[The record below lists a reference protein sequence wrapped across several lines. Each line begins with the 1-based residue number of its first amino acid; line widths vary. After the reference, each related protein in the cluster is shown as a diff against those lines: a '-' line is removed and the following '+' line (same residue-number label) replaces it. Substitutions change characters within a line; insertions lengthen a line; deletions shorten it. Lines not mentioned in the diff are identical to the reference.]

1 FAMTFYYRP
10 TVTDAFASVQYI
22 MTEANFGWLIRSVH
36 RWSASVVL
44 GVLTASFGVT
54 GYSLPRDQIGYWAVK
69 IVTGVPDAIPVIGAP
84 LVELLRGSAS
94 VGQSTLTRFYSL
106 HTFVLPLLTA
116 VFMLMHFP
124 MIRKQDMCLYLSA
137 TFEFTT
143 KCVFVPTITAKLAKG
158 LAVLEPSMIGE
169 PADPFATPLEILPEW
184 YFFPVFQIL
193 RTVPNKLLGVL
204 LMVSVPAGLLT
215 VPFLENVNKFQNP
228 FRRPVATTVFLI
240 GTAVALWLG
249 IGATLPIDKSLT
261 LGLF

>member
-1 FAMTFYYRP
+1 MKRIRH
-10 TVTDAFASVQYI
+10 V
-22 MTEANFGWLIRSVH
+22 FGYFLSTSEYCIICLIRIVEVDSPK
-36 RWSASVVL
+36 RIWIM
-44 GVLTASFGVT
+44 GVT
-54 GYSLPRDQIGYWAVK
+54 K
-69 IVTGVPDAIPVIGAP
+69 KPDLNDPV
-84 LVELLRGSAS
+84 LR
-94 VGQSTLTRFYSL
+94 
-106 HTFVLPLLTA
+106 
-116 VFMLMHFP
+116 
-124 MIRKQDMCLYLSA
+124 
-137 TFEFTT
+137 
-143 KCVFVPTITAKLAKG
+143 AKLAKGMGHNYYGEPAWPNDLLYIFPVVILGTIACNVG

-261 LGLF
+261 LGLFQIDFIVK

>member
-1 FAMTFYYRP
+1 MGNSPIPITKKP
-10 TVTDAFASVQYI
+10 DL
-22 MTEANFGWLIRSVH
+22 NDP
-36 RWSASVVL
+36 VL
-44 GVLTASFGVT
+44 
-54 GYSLPRDQIGYWAVK
+54 R
-69 IVTGVPDAIPVIGAP
+69 
-84 LVELLRGSAS
+84 
-94 VGQSTLTRFYSL
+94 
-106 HTFVLPLLTA
+106 
-116 VFMLMHFP
+116 
-124 MIRKQDMCLYLSA
+124 
-137 TFEFTT
+137 
-143 KCVFVPTITAKLAKG
+143 AKLAKGMGHNYYGEPAWPNDLLYIFPVVILGTIACNVG

-240 GTAVALWLG
+240 GTVVALWLG

-261 LGLF
+261 LGLFQIDSIVKSNITTVYLGNSRFKVNYP

>member
-1 FAMTFYYRP
+1 MDFFI
-10 TVTDAFASVQYI
+10 AFAVKSPI
-22 MTEANFGWLIRSVH
+22 IPLHTWLLDTHGEAH
-36 RWSASVVL
+36 
-44 GVLTASFGVT
+44 
-54 GYSLPRDQIGYWAVK
+54 YSTCMLLAGILLKMGAYGLVRINMELLPR
-69 IVTGVPDAIPVIGAP
+69 AILG
-84 LVELLRGSAS
+84 
-94 VGQSTLTRFYSL
+94 
-106 HTFVLPLLTA
+106 
-116 VFMLMHFP
+116 
-124 MIRKQDMCLYLSA
+124 
-137 TFEFTT
+137 
-143 KCVFVPTITAKLAKG
+143 TIACNVG
-158 LAVLEPSMIGE
+158 LAVLEQSMIGE